1 MKKRCIFCVCVYF
14 QGEFTD
20 DGTETHFTIEG
31 HAAYLRTVSS
41 GKRREGMIHS
51 LVVDGREIPEA
62 RGDEI

>member
-1 MKKRCIFCVCVYF
+1 MYF